1 MLSLDM
7 TWNLGLRNTKKLTD
21 MLWRSSS
28 RAALSLHDAEVLV
41 GEVEYFSQLAPPI
54 TLLTGHLREFLNSI
68 ICLHTASE
76 HGSRNSTQ
84 LATTAVVRDTCR
96 TLAAILKDTAV
107 HPLPILPEISKD
119 LLALAIFTDASGHLS
134 SNPSMGILIERQNS
148 TKPLV
153 ASLRFPYKF
162 LHSFDKHGHAV
173 YHKSTLLEALGPLAT
188 LLLCPG
194 RFRGLP
200 VFFKQDSQSAVLALK
215 KGRSLSDERTTTI
228 VRASRVVAAYLHW
241 HLNRVDPQEV
251 QQAVCHCR

>member
-215 KGRSLSDERTTTI
+215 KGRSLSDELTTTI